1 MNRLVFPMLLAGLL
15 LAGAARAQTAQAAT
29 TPAPAAKAPSKGEA
43 QALRIFGMLDSN
55 GDGRISREEG
65 RVAFRLKPSLAEDF
79 RKTDANNDGYLTQ
92 AEIRAE
98 ADRQRAE
105 RQARRQREAAQAAA
119 AAPAPGAG
127 SKGAAPARA
136 PMSGR

>member
-65 RVAFRLKPSLAEDF
+65 RMAFRLKPSLKARFDA
-79 RKTDANNDGYLTQ
+79 TDRNRDGFLTEP
-92 AEIRAE
+92 EIRA
-98 ADRQRAE
+98 AAARQRHQSP
-105 RQARRQREAAQAAA
+105 RY
-119 AAPAPGAG
+119 
-127 SKGAAPARA
+127 
-136 PMSGR
+136 